1 MFGEDAEGF
10 GWVCVL
16 DDRGRLLGVVSI
28 THLALASPAGR
39 RANWLINMDI
49 ASCRFRRTPT
59 RKRRIASAPGQRV
72 FGPLRLSVQHRLPW
86 LLVNLGTVLAAAA
99 VVNLFES
106 TIAAVAM
113 LAVFLPVV
121 AGQGGIAGTQMV
133 TLVVRG
139 LALWEV
145 PHQSGIRLLGRELL
159 LGLFHGLALALVAGL
174 LGWVWKGSI
183 GLGLAIVIA
192 MVGNLLVSAL
202 AGAGVPLLLRRFGI
216 DPAVSSVVFVTTFT
230 DIFGFPRCWWSRRT
244 DVGMT
249 DLIEPRPPPPCHKS
263 RNYFTIESGAG
274 APWDVSDEQAQHH
287 VASWQSDLH

>member
-1 MFGEDAEGF
+1 M
-10 GWVCVL
+10 
-16 DDRGRLLGVVSI
+16 
-28 THLALASPAGR
+28 
-39 RANWLINMDI
+39 
-49 ASCRFRRTPT
+49 
-59 RKRRIASAPGQRV
+59 
-72 FGPLRLSVQHRLPW
+72 RLSVQHRLPW

-159 LGLFHGLALALVAGL
+159 LGLFHGLALAWAAGL

-192 MVGNLLVSAL
+192 MGREPARLCS
-202 AGAGVPLLLRRFGI
+202 RRCWCAIASPPVRHRSCGIFGGI
-216 DPAVSSVVFVTTFT
+216 RDHLHRHFGFS
-230 DIFGFPRCWWSRRT
+230 GFPRCWWSPRAG
-244 DVGMT
+244 VGMT
-249 DLIEPRPPPPCHKS
+249 DLIEPRSPLPCHKS
-263 RNYFTIESGAG
+263 RNYFTIKSGAG

-287 VASWQSDLH
+287 VASRQSDLH

>member
-1 MFGEDAEGF
+1 M
-10 GWVCVL
+10 
-16 DDRGRLLGVVSI
+16 
-28 THLALASPAGR
+28 
-39 RANWLINMDI
+39 
-49 ASCRFRRTPT
+49 
-59 RKRRIASAPGQRV
+59 
-72 FGPLRLSVQHRLPW
+72 RLSVQHRLPW

-159 LGLFHGLALALVAGL
+159 LGLFHGLALAWAAGL

-216 DPAVSSVVFVTTFT
+216 DPAVSSAVFVTTFT
-230 DIFGFPRCWWSRRT
+230 DILGFL
-244 DVGMT
+244 VF
-249 DLIEPRPPPPCHKS
+249 LA
-263 RNYFTIESGAG
+263 AG
-274 APWDVSDEQAQHH
+274 GLLVRA
-287 VASWQSDLH
+287 LG

>member
-1 MFGEDAEGF
+1 M
-10 GWVCVL
+10 
-16 DDRGRLLGVVSI
+16 
-28 THLALASPAGR
+28 
-39 RANWLINMDI
+39 
-49 ASCRFRRTPT
+49 
-59 RKRRIASAPGQRV
+59 
-72 FGPLRLSVQHRLPW
+72 RLSVQHRLPW

-113 LAVFLPVV
+113 LTVFLPVV

-216 DPAVSSVVFVTTFT
+216 DPAVSSAVFVTTFT
-230 DIFGFPRCWWSRRT
+230 DIFGFPRCWWSPRAG
-244 DVGMT
+244 VGMT
-249 DLIEPRPPPPCHKS
+249 DLIEPRPPLPCHKS

-287 VASWQSDLH
+287 VASRQSDLH